1 MEINNKILISLLGI
15 GTCITTASL
24 LAVRSKINK
33 VNEKVDDIDRKVN
46 VLGAAQTACW
56 DTQYLINSSINDKLN
71 SVEEKLNT
79 KTKKSK

>member
-24 LAVRSKINK
+24 LAVRSKIKK
-33 VNEKVDDIDRKVN
+33 VNEKVDDIDKRVN
-46 VLGAAQTACW
+46 VLGAAQTVCW
-56 DTQYLINSSINDKLN
+56 DTQYLINSGVNDKLN

>member
-24 LAVRSKINK
+24 LAARSKIKK

-46 VLGAAQTACW
+46 VLGAAQVACW
-56 DTQYLINSSINDKLN
+56 DTQYLINSDVNDKLN

>member
-24 LAVRSKINK
+24 LAVRSKIKK
-33 VNEKVDDIDRKVN
+33 VNEKVDDIDKRVN

-56 DTQYLINSSINDKLN
+56 DTQYFINSGINDKLN

>member
-24 LAVRSKINK
+24 LAVRSKIKK
-33 VNEKVDDIDRKVN
+33 VNEKVDDIDKKVN

-56 DTQYLINSSINDKLN
+56 DTQYLINSGVNDKLN

>member
-24 LAVRSKINK
+24 LATVREFKN
-33 VNEKVDDIDRKVN
+33 VNEKINCIAKSQSICWTEQCSLDSILNDR
-46 VLGAAQTACW
+46 LT
-56 DTQYLINSSINDKLN
+56 

>member
-24 LAVRSKINK
+24 LAARSKIK
-33 VNEKVDDIDRKVN
+33 KVN
-46 VLGAAQTACW
+46 VLGAAQIACW
-56 DTQYLINSSINDKLN
+56 DTQYLVNSDVNDKLN
-71 SVEEKLNT
+71 SVQEKLNT

>member
-24 LAVRSKINK
+24 LAVRSKIKK

-56 DTQYLINSSINDKLN
+56 DTQYLINSGVNDKLT

>member
-24 LAVRSKINK
+24 LVVKSKIKK
-33 VNEKVDDIDRKVN
+33 VNEKVDDVDRRVDAID
-46 VLGAAQTACW
+46 ATQIACW
-56 DTQYLINSSINDKLN
+56 NTQYLINSGFNNKLN

-79 KTKKSK
+79 KAKKSK

>member
-24 LAVRSKINK
+24 LAVRSKIKK

-56 DTQYLINSSINDKLN
+56 DTQYLINSGVNDNLN
-71 SVEEKLNT
+71 SLEEKLNT

>member
-24 LAVRSKINK
+24 LAVRSKIKK
-33 VNEKVDDIDRKVN
+33 VNEKVDDIDKRVN

-56 DTQYLINSSINDKLN
+56 DTQYLINSGVNDKLN

>member
-24 LAVRSKINK
+24 LAIVREFKN
-33 VNEKVDDIDRKVN
+33 VNEKINCIAKSQN
-46 VLGAAQTACW
+46 ICWTAQCSM
-56 DTQYLINSSINDKLN
+56 DSILN
-71 SVEEKLNT
+71 NRLTSVEEKLNT

>member
-24 LAVRSKINK
+24 LAVRSKIKK
-33 VNEKVDDIDRKVN
+33 VNEKVDNIDRKVN

-56 DTQYLINSSINDKLN
+56 ESLDLINSDVNDKLN

>member
-24 LAVRSKINK
+24 LAVRSKIKK
-33 VNEKVDDIDRKVN
+33 VNENVDDIDKRVN
-46 VLGAAQTACW
+46 ILGAAQTACW
-56 DTQYLINSSINDKLN
+56 DTQYLINSGVNDKLN

>member
-15 GTCITTASL
+15 GTCLTTASL
-24 LAVRSKINK
+24 LAIIREFKN
-33 VNEKVDDIDRKVN
+33 VNEKINCIAESQNICWTGQCSID
-46 VLGAAQTACW
+46 
-56 DTQYLINSSINDKLN
+56 SILNNRLN

>member
-24 LAVRSKINK
+24 LAARSKIKK
-33 VNEKVDDIDRKVN
+33 VNEKVDNVDRKVN
-46 VLGAAQTACW
+46 ILIATQSACW
-56 DTQYLINSSINDKLN
+56 DTQDLINSSVNNKLN

-79 KTKKSK
+79 KAKKSK

>member
-24 LAVRSKINK
+24 LAVRSKIKK
-33 VNEKVDDIDRKVN
+33 VNEKVDDIDKKVN
-46 VLGAAQTACW
+46 VLGEAQTAYW
-56 DTQYLINSSINDKLN
+56 DIQYFINSGVNDKLI
-71 SVEEKLNT
+71 SVEERLNT